1 MAFKKPMRPRM
12 KRSVKRTSGGPGGGS
27 QPGPRHPPGI
37 QQGPK
42 IARHA
47 KAIRRYRKPGPKPDV
62 ITSTKFE
69 TITGDQSASVSQY
82 TGNIMGHSDSGPI
95 YFNQA
100 SAEKLKQQKIQQ
112 AYDRRQ
118 ELRNNAGQ
126 LTGDYRV
133 IVPPNSNLGRLP
145 DGTPYNPN
153 LAYEFDGKG
162 GYRIVKDYGLG
173 ELP

>member
-1 MAFKKPMRPRM
+1 MPKPIRKAR
-12 KRSVKRTSGGPGGGS
+12 KIRRSYGGPGGGGV
-27 QPGPRHPPGI
+27 QPPRHPPGI
-37 QQGPK
+37 QQGPRK
-42 IARHA
+42 QLKPYPHRV
-47 KAIRRYRKPGPKPDV
+47 RKPGPKPDV

-69 TITGDQSASVSQY
+69 TLTNQQNTNVSQY
-82 TGNIMGHSDSGPI
+82 AAPEGFVQMGYTDSGPI

-100 SAEKLKQQKIQQ
+100 AAEKLKQQKIQQ

-118 ELRNNAGQ
+118 ELRNNAGK
-126 LTGDYRV
+126 LTGDYRM

-145 DGTPYNPN
+145 DGSPYNPN

>member
-12 KRSVKRTSGGPGGGS
+12 KRVKRAPGGPGGGS

-47 KAIRRYRKPGPKPDV
+47 KAIRRYRKRGPKPDV

-82 TGNIMGHSDSGPI
+82 TGNDYSWV
-95 YFNQA
+95 
-100 SAEKLKQQKIQQ
+100 K

-118 ELRNNAGQ
+118 ELRNNPGQ

-133 IVPPNSNLGRLP
+133 TVPPNSNLGRLP
-145 DGTPYNPN
+145 DGKPYNPN

-173 ELP
+173 EL